1 MNIII
6 PMAGWGSR
14 MRPHTLTVPKPM
26 ISIAG
31 KSIVERL
38 VDNLIKVSVEP
49 IEHIAFIIR
58 ADFGKEIEGQ
68 LKQIAEF
75 HKTPFS
81 ISYQDEPKGT
91 AHAILCAKDHLK
103 GNTIVAFADTIFT
116 AEFKIDTK
124 NDGVIWVQKIPN
136 PEAFGV
142 VKLNEDNQIVG
153 FVEKPNEFVS
163 DLAIIGVYFFNN
175 GENLKDEL
183 QFLIDNNVIH
193 KGEYQLTDALENMKN
208 KGLKF
213 YPGQVDEW
221 LDCGNKDATVFTNQR
236 VLEILRKNNELLSSK
251 NHTLDN
257 STIIEPCF
265 IGENVIVKNSVVGP
279 HVSIESNSVIENS
292 IIKNSMIQSQTKIS
306 NKLLHNSMI
315 GSKATIDGK
324 MDDMSVGD
332 FNVIK

>member
-38 VDNLIKVSVEP
+38 VENLIKVSAEP

-58 ADFGKEIEGQ
+58 ADFGSAIEAQ
-68 LKQIAEF
+68 LKCIAESN
-75 HKTPFS
+75 KTPFS

-91 AHAILCAKDHLK
+91 AHAILCAADHLK

-116 AEFKIDTK
+116 AEFKIDTT

-136 PEAFGV
+136 PESFGV
-142 VKLNEDNQIVG
+142 VKLNAQNQIVE
-153 FVEKPNEFVS
+153 FVEKPKDFVS

-175 GENLKDEL
+175 GENLKAEL
-183 QFLIDNNVIH
+183 QYLIDHNVIV

-213 YPGQVDEW
+213 YPGHVDEW
-221 LDCGNKDATVFTNQR
+221 LDCGNKDATVYTNQR
-236 VLEILRKNNELLSSK
+236 VLEILRKNNELISSK
-251 NHTLDN
+251 TYTLEH
-257 STIIEPCF
+257 SIIIEPCY
-265 IGENVIVKNSVVGP
+265 IGEHVVIKNSVVGP
-279 HVSIESNSVIENS
+279 HVSIENNSVIENS
-292 IIKNSMIQSQTKIS
+292 ILKNSMIQSQTTIK
-306 NKLLHNSMI
+306 NKMLHNSMI
-315 GSKATIDGK
+315 GSKAALEGK

-332 FNVIK
+332 FNIIK